1 MVSTPHVVYADN
13 RPAEVQPPNKV
24 NDVEINEKP
33 ETLRGAI
40 ADAVYSKEVG
50 GGVRKFYIP
59 YFNIASGSPVSC
71 RGNWWRNKILSTDN
85 RRSR

>member
-1 MVSTPHVVYADN
+1 MRRFKKKLGNILLLSCLLFSTGATAMVSTPHVVYADN

-50 GGVRKFYIP
+50 G
-59 YFNIASGSPVSC
+59 
-71 RGNWWRNKILSTDN
+71 
-85 RRSR
+85 